1 MRRRNRNVRSAAGLP
16 VVHEHAAGV
25 DIGAREIFVA
35 VPGNRDE
42 EPVRSY
48 PTFTADLH
56 RLADWLVACRITTVA
71 MEATGVYWI
80 PLYQILEERGL
91 EVCLVNARHFQNVP
105 GRRTDVGDCPWLQ
118 QLHAVGLLRGSYRP
132 AAEICALRSLWRHR
146 ESLVQMAAVHVQHM
160 QKAFDQMNLQ
170 IHHVLSELTGVTGMA
185 MVEAIVAGEH
195 DPAVLAKLRQ
205 PTVRAN
211 EETIPKALT
220 GDYRREHLFTLEQ
233 SLQAWRHYQHLM
245 GELDQEIERQMHI
258 LENDE
263 QAQPPAHGKGRS
275 RPRHHEPVF
284 DLRSHLYRMCGV
296 DVTAVPGVSVM
307 VGQSLLTEVG
317 PDLSR
322 FPNSATFCA
331 WLGLCPQREV
341 SGGKLLASATRKGK
355 NRFAR
360 ALRMGVYTLHHSH
373 SPIAA
378 YYRRMRAKLGAP
390 KAITATAHKIAR
402 ILYRMLTTRVPYD
415 ETMLLQRD
423 ADWNLRQRKKLSAT
437 AHKLGYHLVP
447 ITAQT

>member
-1 MRRRNRNVRSAAGLP
+1 MRKRNRKARSAAGLP

-35 VPGNRDE
+35 VAGDRDA
-42 EPVRSY
+42 EPIRSY

-56 RLADWLVACRITTVA
+56 RLADWLVACGITTVA

-105 GRRTDVGDCPWLQ
+105 GRRTDVGDCQWLQ

-146 ESLVQMAAVHVQHM
+146 ENLVQMAAVHVQHM
-160 QKAFDQMNLQ
+160 QKALDQMNVQ
-170 IHHVLSELTGVTGMA
+170 IHHVLSDLTGVTGMA
-185 MVEAIVAGEH
+185 LVEAIVAGER
-195 DPAVLAKLRQ
+195 DPVALAKLRQ

-211 EETIPKALT
+211 EETLRKALT
-220 GDYRREHLFTLEQ
+220 GDYRPEHLFTLEQ
-233 SLQAWRHYQHLM
+233 SLQAWRHYQRLIV
-245 GELDQEIERQMHI
+245 EVDQELERQMQR
-258 LENDE
+258 LENDD
-263 QAQPPAHGKGRS
+263 QADPPANGKGRS
-275 RPRHHEPVF
+275 RPQHNEPAF
-284 DLRSHLYRMCGV
+284 DLRGHLYRMCGV
-296 DVTAVPGVSVM
+296 DLTTVPGVSVM
-307 VGQSLLTEVG
+307 VGQSLLTEIG

-322 FPNSATFCA
+322 FPTSAAFCS

-341 SGGKLLASATRKGK
+341 SGGKLLASTTRKGK
-355 NRFAR
+355 NRFSR

-373 SPIAA
+373 SAIAA

-402 ILYRMLTTRVPYD
+402 ILYRILTTRVPYD
-415 ETMLLQRD
+415 ETMLVQRD
-423 ADWNLRQRKKLSAT
+423 AQRELRQRKKLSAT
-437 AHKLGYHLVP
+437 ARKLGYHLVP
-447 ITAQT
+447 ITAQS

>member
-1 MRRRNRNVRSAAGLP
+1 MRRGNRKVRSATGLP

-35 VPGNRDE
+35 VPGERDP
-42 EPVRSY
+42 EPIRSY
-48 PTFTADLH
+48 PTFTGDLH
-56 RLADWLVACRITTVA
+56 QLADWLVVCRITTVA

-105 GRRTDVGDCPWLQ
+105 GRRTDVGDCQWLQ

-146 ESLVQMAAVHVQHM
+146 ESLVQMAGVHVQHM
-160 QKAFDQMNLQ
+160 QKALDQMNVQ
-170 IHHVLSELTGVTGMA
+170 IHHVLSDVTGVTGMA

-205 PTVRAN
+205 PTVRAD
-211 EETIPKALT
+211 EQTIRKALT

-233 SLQAWRHYQHLM
+233 SLQAWQHYQHLI
-245 GELDQEIERQMHI
+245 GELDRELERQMHR

-263 QAQPPAHGKGRS
+263 DVHPPANGKGRS
-275 RPRHHEPVF
+275 RPQHNEPVF

-307 VGQSLLTEVG
+307 VGQSLLTEIG

-322 FPNSATFCA
+322 FPTSAVFCA

-341 SGGKLLASATRKGK
+341 SGGKLLASGTRKGK
-355 NRFAR
+355 NRFAH

-373 SPIAA
+373 SAIAA

-402 ILYRMLTTRVPYD
+402 ILYRMLTTRTPYD
-415 ETMLLQRD
+415 ETMLIERD
-423 ADWNLRQRKKLSAT
+423 AERNLRQRKKLSAT
-437 AHKLGYHLVP
+437 ARKLGYHLVP
-447 ITAQT
+447 ITTQT